1 MSSFVDP
8 TPRLVANL
16 ERDFQKRVI
25 VMVNWARSQ
34 GVPLV
39 VISGVRT
46 PAAQARLIRA
56 GRTTAVRSRHLTGRA
71 VDVQVLGFTTAQLPA
86 AFWNWLGSVGEAVGL
101 TWGGRFTRVDLNH
114 FQAS

>member
-8 TPRLVANL
+8 TPRLVGAL
-16 ERDFQKRVI
+16 QPDFRRSVI
-25 VMVNWARSQ
+25 IMVNWARSQ

-46 PAAQARLIRA
+46 PAAQLRLIRA
-56 GRTTAVRSRHLTGRA
+56 GRTTATRSRHLTGRA
-71 VDVQVLGFTTAQLPA
+71 VDVQVLGFTSDQLPL
-86 AFWNWLGSVGEAVGL
+86 AFWRWLGSVGEALGL
-101 TWGGRFTRVDLNH
+101 TWGGRFTRVDINH